1 MDELERL
8 TQEFEKFQK
17 KIKGFQQQAVDAE
30 AMGKEVAE
38 LEAQA
43 ASPDGTVTVIA
54 GPGGS
59 IKDIRF
65 RNARRHDDA
74 ALAGMV
80 RGTLQQA
87 VATAARHQAAI
98 VERYAGP
105 GLGILDQVMEVQ
117 KQAFAAEQQRAAP
130 PPPAEQRPTPQPP
143 PPRPPRPAPE
153 PNDEGQGSVLRKGG
167 PRRDNPQSNQPR
179 PGNRGVLRNLGRE
192 EEY

>member
-8 TQEFEKFQK
+8 TQEFEKFQS
-17 KIKGFQQQAVDAE
+17 KIKGFQQQAVNTE
-30 AMGKEVAE
+30 AMSQEITE

-80 RGTLQQA
+80 RSTLQQA
-87 VATAARHQAAI
+87 VANAARRQAAI
-98 VERYAGP
+98 VERHTGP

-117 KQAFAAEQQRAAP
+117 KEAFAAEQQRPTP
-130 PPPAEQRPTPQPP
+130 PPPAEQRPTP
-143 PPRPPRPAPE
+143 PRPAPE
-153 PNDEGQGSVLRKGG
+153 PHGEGGTVLRKGG
-167 PRRDNPQSNQPR
+167 PRSDTPQPGQPR
-179 PGNRGVLRNLGRE
+179 SGQRGVLRNLGRE